1 MSTATKRAASD
12 LDDDAAAPAKLMK
25 KSSWQE
31 FSNTDPLYAL
41 FGEVGEDKVM
51 LDDGE
56 LKEATLERYLTKLI
70 VDKAAKK
77 PKDWIEVWARMDIP
91 VQWQAKVLTPIVS
104 FGLQY
109 TPPGGLGCIL
119 AELLK
124 GHRVKTK
131 AVEEALQATLGN
143 AARTEGVLVDM
154 LFVIFPKSPHSEWGW
169 SRVGWSWQEWWKM
182 VEKSLSCLEPTS
194 AFDELGLLLDK
205 IEAAGCG
212 KPLSQQTQIWT
223 EPRLAKV
230 RSLLCKFGGLED
242 EEELLACLDARV
254 R

>member
-1 MSTATKRAASD
+1 
-12 LDDDAAAPAKLMK
+12 MK

-31 FSNTDPLYAL
+31 FSNIDPLYAL
-41 FGEVGEDKVM
+41 LGEVGEDKVM
-51 LDDGE
+51 LADGE
-56 LKEATLERYLTKLI
+56 LREATLERYLTTLI
-70 VDKAAKK
+70 VKKAATK

-91 VQWQAKVLTPIVS
+91 VAFQAKVLTPIVR
-104 FGLQY
+104 FALQY
-109 TPPGGLGCIL
+109 EPLGGLGCIL

-131 AVEEALQATLGN
+131 AVEEALQATLGS
-143 AARTEGVLVDM
+143 AVKTEGVLVDM

-182 VEKSLSCLEPTS
+182 VEKSLCLLEPTS

-205 IEAAGCG
+205 IEAEGCG
-212 KPLSQQTQIWT
+212 KSLSEQTQIWT

-230 RSLLCKFGGLED
+230 RSLLCKFGDIED
-242 EEELLACLDARV
+242 EEELLACLDSRLS
-254 R
+254 